1 MSSVIVV
8 GGGAA
13 GMMAAVA
20 AGRRGHRVTLLEK
33 NEKLGKKIYIT
44 GKGRC
49 NFTNACDVEQL
60 FGAVVSN
67 PKFLYSAIYGFDN
80 SMTMEFF
87 REMGMP
93 WKVERG
99 NRVFPV
105 SDHSSD
111 VTKAL
116 ERAMDQAG
124 VKVLLQTEVKD
135 IRTHGEQV
143 AGVEVKR
150 RGPGGERYREHTE
163 VLPADAVIVATGGIS
178 YPTTG
183 STGDGYGWAKRLGH
197 GLVDTRPALV
207 PMAALEDYIPAM
219 QGLSLRN
226 VTLRIR
232 DQRGRELYREFGEML
247 FTHFGVSGPLV
258 LTASSLVGKKLAAE
272 GTLAASI
279 DLKPALEE
287 KQLQE
292 RLLREFSKAPNRHF
306 GNVLREVLPAKM
318 VPVAAELS
326 HIPEHQPVREITRE
340 QRNDLVKLL
349 KGFPFTLC
357 GLRGFSEA
365 IITQGGVSVRDV
377 DPSTMESRK
386 VGGLYFAGEVLDL
399 DALTGGFNLQIAWS
413 TGFLAG
419 SSVP

>member
-1 MSSVIVV
+1 
-8 GGGAA
+8 
-13 GMMAAVA
+13 MMAAVA

-150 RGPGGERYREHTE
+150 RGPGGERHREHTE

-183 STGDGYGWAKRLGH
+183 SHRRRVWVGEAAGPRIGGYASGAGTH
-197 GLVDTRPALV
+197 GC
-207 PMAALEDYIPAM
+207 
-219 QGLSLRN
+219 S
-226 VTLRIR
+226 
-232 DQRGRELYREFGEML
+232 
-247 FTHFGVSGPLV
+247 
-258 LTASSLVGKKLAAE
+258 
-272 GTLAASI
+272 
-279 DLKPALEE
+279 
-287 KQLQE
+287 
-292 RLLREFSKAPNRHF
+292 
-306 GNVLREVLPAKM
+306 
-318 VPVAAELS
+318 
-326 HIPEHQPVREITRE
+326 
-340 QRNDLVKLL
+340 
-349 KGFPFTLC
+349 
-357 GLRGFSEA
+357 
-365 IITQGGVSVRDV
+365 
-377 DPSTMESRK
+377 
-386 VGGLYFAGEVLDL
+386 GGLYSRHAGIISAQCDTA
-399 DALTGGFNLQIAWS
+399 DPGSKGQRALTGNSGRCSLR
-413 TGFLAG
+413 TLG
-419 SSVP
+419 SAVRWCLPPAVWWEKSWRRRELSRRV

>member
-105 SDHSSD
+105 SNHSSD

-116 ERAMDQAG
+116 ERALDQAG

-135 IRTHGEQV
+135 IRTHGGQV

-150 RGPGGERYREHTE
+150 REPGGERHREHTE

-207 PMAALEDYIPAM
+207 PMVALEDYIPAM

>member
-150 RGPGGERYREHTE
+150 RGPGGERHREHTE

-207 PMAALEDYIPAM
+207 PMVALEDYIPAM

>member
-99 NRVFPV
+99 TRAFPV
-105 SDHSSD
+105 SDHSCD

-150 RGPGGERYREHTE
+150 RGSGGERHREHTE

-207 PMAALEDYIPAM
+207 PMVALEDYIPAM

>member
-143 AGVEVKR
+143 VGVEVKR
-150 RGPGGERYREHTE
+150 RGPGGERHREHTE

-183 STGDGYGWAKRLGH
+183 STGDGSGWAKRLGH

-207 PMAALEDYIPAM
+207 PMVALEDYIPAM

-279 DLKPALEE
+279 ALKPALEE

>member
-150 RGPGGERYREHTE
+150 RGPGGERHREHTE

-207 PMAALEDYIPAM
+207 PMVALEDYIPAM

-386 VGGLYFAGEVLDL
+386 VGGLYFAEEVLDL

>member
-150 RGPGGERYREHTE
+150 RGPGDERHREHTE

-207 PMAALEDYIPAM
+207 PMVALEDYIPAM

>member
-1 MSSVIVV
+1 MNSVIVV

-20 AGRRGHRVTLLEK
+20 AGRREHRVTLLEK

-150 RGPGGERYREHTE
+150 RGPGGERHREHTE

-207 PMAALEDYIPAM
+207 PMVALEDYIPAM

-306 GNVLREVLPAKM
+306 GNVLREVLPSKM

>member
-150 RGPGGERYREHTE
+150 RGPGGERHREHTE

-232 DQRGRELYREFGEML
+232 HQRRRELYREFGEML

>member
-8 GGGAA
+8 GDGAA

-150 RGPGGERYREHTE
+150 RGPGGERHREHTE

-207 PMAALEDYIPAM
+207 PMVALEDYIPAM

>member
-1 MSSVIVV
+1 
-8 GGGAA
+8 
-13 GMMAAVA
+13 MMAAVA

-80 SMTMEFF
+80 SMTMEFSG
-87 REMGMP
+87 RWGCLEGGTGQP
-93 WKVERG
+93 
-99 NRVFPV
+99 VFPV

-135 IRTHGEQV
+135 IRTHGERV

-150 RGPGGERYREHTE
+150 REPGGERHREHTE

-207 PMAALEDYIPAM
+207 PMVALEDYIPPCRDYLCAM
-219 QGLSLRN
+219 
-226 VTLRIR
+226 
-232 DQRGRELYREFGEML
+232 
-247 FTHFGVSGPLV
+247 
-258 LTASSLVGKKLAAE
+258 
-272 GTLAASI
+272 
-279 DLKPALEE
+279 
-287 KQLQE
+287 
-292 RLLREFSKAPNRHF
+292 
-306 GNVLREVLPAKM
+306 
-318 VPVAAELS
+318 
-326 HIPEHQPVREITRE
+326 
-340 QRNDLVKLL
+340 
-349 KGFPFTLC
+349 
-357 GLRGFSEA
+357 
-365 IITQGGVSVRDV
+365 
-377 DPSTMESRK
+377 
-386 VGGLYFAGEVLDL
+386 
-399 DALTGGFNLQIAWS
+399 
-413 TGFLAG
+413 
-419 SSVP
+419 

>member
-33 NEKLGKKIYIT
+33 NEKLGKKLYIT

-135 IRTHGEQV
+135 IRTHGGQI

-150 RGPGGERYREHTE
+150 RGPRGERHREHTE
-163 VLPADAVIVATGGIS
+163 VLPADAVIIATGGIS

-197 GLVDTRPALV
+197 GLVDMRPALV

-232 DQRGRELYREFGEML
+232 NQRGREIYREFGEML

-258 LTASSLVGKKLAAE
+258 LTASSLVGKKLAEE

-349 KGFPFTLC
+349 KGFSFTLC

-386 VGGLYFAGEVLDL
+386 IGGLYFAGEVLDL

>member
-124 VKVLLQTEVKD
+124 VKVLLQTEAKD
-135 IRTHGEQV
+135 IRTHGEQ
-143 AGVEVKR
+143 
-150 RGPGGERYREHTE
+150 
-163 VLPADAVIVATGGIS
+163 VIVATGGIS

-207 PMAALEDYIPAM
+207 PMVALEDYIPAM

>member
-150 RGPGGERYREHTE
+150 RGSGGERHREHTE

-232 DQRGRELYREFGEML
+232 DQRVRELYREFGEML

>member
-124 VKVLLQTEVKD
+124 VKVLL
-135 IRTHGEQV
+135 
-143 AGVEVKR
+143 
-150 RGPGGERYREHTE
+150 
-163 VLPADAVIVATGGIS
+163 
-178 YPTTG
+178 
-183 STGDGYGWAKRLGH
+183 
-197 GLVDTRPALV
+197 
-207 PMAALEDYIPAM
+207 
-219 QGLSLRN
+219 
-226 VTLRIR
+226 
-232 DQRGRELYREFGEML
+232 
-247 FTHFGVSGPLV
+247 
-258 LTASSLVGKKLAAE
+258 
-272 GTLAASI
+272 
-279 DLKPALEE
+279 
-287 KQLQE
+287 
-292 RLLREFSKAPNRHF
+292 
-306 GNVLREVLPAKM
+306 
-318 VPVAAELS
+318 
-326 HIPEHQPVREITRE
+326 
-340 QRNDLVKLL
+340 
-349 KGFPFTLC
+349 
-357 GLRGFSEA
+357 
-365 IITQGGVSVRDV
+365 
-377 DPSTMESRK
+377 
-386 VGGLYFAGEVLDL
+386 
-399 DALTGGFNLQIAWS
+399 
-413 TGFLAG
+413 
-419 SSVP
+419 

>member
-150 RGPGGERYREHTE
+150 RGSGGERHREHTE

-183 STGDGYGWAKRLGH
+183 STGDGYVWAKRLGH

>member
-1 MSSVIVV
+1 MSSVIAV

-124 VKVLLQTEVKD
+124 VKVLLQTEAKD
-135 IRTHGEQV
+135 IRTHGEQ
-143 AGVEVKR
+143 
-150 RGPGGERYREHTE
+150 
-163 VLPADAVIVATGGIS
+163 VIVATGGIS

-207 PMAALEDYIPAM
+207 PMVALEDYIPAM

>member
-1 MSSVIVV
+1 
-8 GGGAA
+8 
-13 GMMAAVA
+13 
-20 AGRRGHRVTLLEK
+20 
-33 NEKLGKKIYIT
+33 
-44 GKGRC
+44 
-49 NFTNACDVEQL
+49 
-60 FGAVVSN
+60 
-67 PKFLYSAIYGFDN
+67 
-80 SMTMEFF
+80 
-87 REMGMP
+87 
-93 WKVERG
+93 
-99 NRVFPV
+99 
-105 SDHSSD
+105 
-111 VTKAL
+111 
-116 ERAMDQAG
+116 
-124 VKVLLQTEVKD
+124 
-135 IRTHGEQV
+135 
-143 AGVEVKR
+143 
-150 RGPGGERYREHTE
+150 
-163 VLPADAVIVATGGIS
+163 
-178 YPTTG
+178 
-183 STGDGYGWAKRLGH
+183 
-197 GLVDTRPALV
+197 
-207 PMAALEDYIPAM
+207 
-219 QGLSLRN
+219 
-226 VTLRIR
+226 
-232 DQRGRELYREFGEML
+232 ML

-413 TGFLAG
+413 TGFLAEAASHRRCG
-419 SSVP
+419 WDRWEKMRERKSLI

>member
-135 IRTHGEQV
+135 IRTHGGQI

-150 RGPGGERYREHTE
+150 RGPRGERHREHTE

-197 GLVDTRPALV
+197 RLVDTRPALV

-349 KGFPFTLC
+349 KEFPFTLC

-386 VGGLYFAGEVLDL
+386 IGGLYFAGEVLDL

>member
-150 RGPGGERYREHTE
+150 RGPGGERHREHTE

-318 VPVAAELS
+318 VPVAAVS